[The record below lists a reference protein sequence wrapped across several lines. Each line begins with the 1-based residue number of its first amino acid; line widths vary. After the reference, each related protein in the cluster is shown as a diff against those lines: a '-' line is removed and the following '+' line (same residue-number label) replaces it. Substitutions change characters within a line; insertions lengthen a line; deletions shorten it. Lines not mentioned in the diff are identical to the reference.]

1 MFEIYF
7 IAQACCQLLLCAKQ
21 NHHHKFFC
29 SHMEPWMDDYTGN
42 EEHLYRVWQLPYTF
56 NLHHLVRYM
65 NNKNNMGIILQFEHI
80 DTYAGLPPQ
89 SIFIFSLPMEWENE
103 ILEIFLHPQGVE
115 KVKVSQNILLTP
127 KGIFQNKCMSKGPHL
142 WQTDLWKRKIA
153 PNLCVNRAKSH
164 RK

>member
-1 MFEIYF
+1 MFQIYF

-29 SHMEPWMDDYTGN
+29 SHMEPWMGDYTGN

-56 NLHHLVRYM
+56 NLHHPVCYM

-80 DTYAGLPPQ
+80 DTYAGLPRQ

-103 ILEIFLHPQGVE
+103 IYFRNISPSSGCGKSQGQSKYLV
-115 KVKVSQNILLTP
+115 NI
-127 KGIFQNKCMSKGPHL
+127 KEHFSK
-142 WQTDLWKRKIA
+142 
-153 PNLCVNRAKSH
+153 
-164 RK
+164 